1 MNNTSNIQ
9 LGDDELLPPCEIKRK
24 EQTNSSCPPLN
35 SLTGKRVLITGAGS
49 GIGRATALV
58 LARAG
63 ALIALMGRTES
74 ELLEVFD
81 EIGGSIAGHTVV
93 KADVS
98 NEVFDEIGGSIAGH
112 TVVKADVSNEN
123 EMVAA
128 FDSISRTWDS
138 LDCVVANAGINGVW
152 APLENLQIHEWDET
166 IAINLRG
173 TFITVK
179 LALPHLKKNGGS
191 VIVVSSINGNRIFSN
206 SGATAYSCSKA
217 AQVAFA
223 KMTAL
228 ELAKDRIRVN
238 VVCPGAIDTKID
250 DSAERRGVEALHLPV
265 EFPDGDVPL
274 NQGRPGTADD
284 VARTIWFLASD
295 LSSHISG
302 TEIYVDGAQS
312 LLQG

>member
-1 MNNTSNIQ
+1 MNNTSTIR
-9 LGDDELLPPCEIKRK
+9 LGDDELLPPCETKRK
-24 EQTNSSCPPLN
+24 EQTSLSCPPLN

-81 EIGGSIAGHTVV
+81 EIGGSIV
-93 KADVS
+93 
-98 NEVFDEIGGSIAGH
+98 GH

-128 FDSISRTWDS
+128 FESISRTWDS

-191 VIVVSSINGNRIFSN
+191 VIVVSSINGNRVFSN

-238 VVCPGAIDTKID
+238 IVCPGAIDTKID

>member
-1 MNNTSNIQ
+1 MNNTSTIR

-24 EQTNSSCPPLN
+24 EQTNLSCPPLN

-81 EIGGSIAGHTVV
+81 EIGGSIV
-93 KADVS
+93 
-98 NEVFDEIGGSIAGH
+98 GH

-128 FDSISRTWDS
+128 FESISRTWDS

-191 VIVVSSINGNRIFSN
+191 VIVVSSINGNRVFSN

-238 VVCPGAIDTKID
+238 IVCPGAIDTKID